1 VITGEEMSGTIITI
15 LAAFAVFLVLWIVLS
30 RRKEKEEKPV
40 TYVCMECGEKD
51 CICYREEDISGKQN

>member
-1 VITGEEMSGTIITI
+1 MSGTIITI

-30 RRKEKEEKPV
+30 RRKEREEKPV

-51 CICYREEDISGKQN
+51 CNCYREKETHEKQD